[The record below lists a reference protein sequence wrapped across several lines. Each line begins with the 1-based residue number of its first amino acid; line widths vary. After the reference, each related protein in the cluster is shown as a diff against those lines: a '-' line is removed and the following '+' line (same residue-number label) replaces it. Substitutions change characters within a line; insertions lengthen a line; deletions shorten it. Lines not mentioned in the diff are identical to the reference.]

1 MIFTYEFYYN
11 TPPRRHHRG
20 PEITP
25 GTRAVICFLIRNK
38 RQSIRATATELNLP
52 LSTVGN
58 IIKRS
63 ARISDST
70 VGYRTS
76 ITASLPRDGRPFCLS
91 SE

>member
-1 MIFTYEFYYN
+1 MNSAITP
-11 TPPRRHHRG
+11 PPRRHHRG

-52 LSTVGN
+52 SSTVGN

-76 ITASLPRDGRPFCLS
+76 ITALLPRDGRPFCLS